1 MDKRKWFIVV
11 NIGLVLMLILVGL
24 ALLTTSAKPA
34 SAQPKITLKA
44 VSAFTEKHPQT
55 RMIHFVREAVNERA
69 KGRLEIAWAGGP
81 ELFKAAAFPEAIAT
95 GAVDII
101 LAPGATWPGLVR
113 EGNIESGPFWKEEYA
128 PQLSRELRDAVL
140 NKAFEENMKAK
151 LLAFPLVVQHQIVT
165 RKPVTTLAELKG
177 LNIRGTPGPILAGIA
192 ALGATPIRLPAEE
205 VYMALDRGTID
216 GAVRPLPSYVKY
228 REYEV
233 AKNIISTPFIYSTMG
248 LWISV
253 SAWNKLTSDLQK
265 IVFDEADRMND
276 KMTELMA
283 SDLVGAK
290 KVVAKHGVTWHD
302 LPAADKVEWA
312 ARTGKSCI
320 AIIRKEVP
328 KESADK
334 MLAIVNKY
342 HPLKY

>member
-1 MDKRKWFIVV
+1 MVKRKWSIGV
-11 NIGLVLMLILVGL
+11 NIGLVLMFILVGL
-24 ALLTTSAKPA
+24 ALLTTSAIPA

-55 RMIHFVREAVNERA
+55 RMIHFVREAVNKRA

-113 EGNIESGPFWKEEYA
+113 EGNIESGPFWKAEYA

-140 NKAFEENMKAK
+140 SKAFEENMKAK

-205 VYMALDRGTID
+205 VYMALERGTID

-253 SAWNKLTSDLQK
+253 SAWNKLPSDLQK

-283 SDLVGAK
+283 SDLVEAK
-290 KVVAKHGVTWHD
+290 KVVAKHGVTWYD
-302 LPAADKVEWA
+302 LPAADTVEWA

-342 HPLKY
+342 HPIKY

>member
-1 MDKRKWFIVV
+1 MVRRKWFLSV
-11 NIGLVLMLILVGL
+11 NFGLVFILVGL
-24 ALLTTSAKPA
+24 AFMTASVKSAPA
-34 SAQPKITLKA
+34 KITLKA

-69 KGRLEIAWAGGP
+69 KGRLEIVWAGGP

-101 LAPGATWPGLVR
+101 LAPGGTWPGLVP
-113 EGNIESGPFWKEEYA
+113 EGNIESGHFWKAEYA
-128 PQLSRELRDAVL
+128 PKLSRELRDAVL
-140 NKAFEENMKAK
+140 SKAYEEKMKAK

-165 RKPVTTLAELKG
+165 RKPVTKLAELKG
-177 LNIRGTPGPILAGIA
+177 LSIRGTPGPILAGIA

-205 VYMALDRGTID
+205 VYMAMERGTID
-216 GAVRPLPSYVKY
+216 GAVRPLPSYVEY

-253 SAWNKLTSDLQK
+253 SAWNKLPADLQK
-265 IVFDEADRMND
+265 IVFEEGDRMNE
-276 KMTELMA
+276 KMAQLMA
-283 SDLVGAK
+283 SDLAEAK
-290 KVVAKHGVTWHD
+290 KVVARHGVIWHD
-302 LPAADKVEWA
+302 LPAADTVEWA
-312 ARTGKSCI
+312 ARTGKAYI
-320 AIIRKEVP
+320 DIIKKEVP

-342 HPLKY
+342 YPLQ

>member
-1 MDKRKWFIVV
+1 MDKRRWFLFV
-11 NIGLVLMLILVGL
+11 NIGLVLIWVGL
-24 ALLTTSAKPA
+24 VLMTASAKAAPA
-34 SAQPKITLKA
+34 KITLKA

-69 KGRLEIAWAGGP
+69 KGRLEIVWAGGP

-95 GAVDII
+95 GAIDII

-113 EGNIESGPFWKEEYA
+113 EGNIESGHFWKAEFA

-140 NKAFEENMKAK
+140 SKAFEGKMKAK
-151 LLAFPLVVQHQIVT
+151 LLAFPLVVQHQVVT
-165 RKPVTTLAELKG
+165 RKPVTRLEGLKG

-205 VYMALDRGTID
+205 VYMAMERGTID
-216 GAVRPLPSYVKY
+216 GAIRPLPSYVEY

-248 LWISV
+248 LWIGV
-253 SAWNKLTSDLQK
+253 AAWNKLPPDLQK
-265 IVFDEADRMND
+265 IVFEEADRMNE
-276 KMTELMA
+276 KMAHLMA
-283 SDLVGAK
+283 SDLAEAK

-302 LPAADKVEWA
+302 LPAADAAEWA
-312 ARTGKSCI
+312 ARTGKTYI
-320 AIIRKEVP
+320 EIIRKEVP
-328 KESADK
+328 KESADR

-342 HPLKY
+342 HPVQ

>member
-1 MDKRKWFIVV
+1 MIKRKWFILV
-11 NIGLVLMLILVGL
+11 NVGLVLMFILVGL
-24 ALLTTSAKPA
+24 ALLTTSAKLA
-34 SAQPKITLKA
+34 SAQPKIKLKA

-69 KGRLEIAWAGGP
+69 KGRLEIVWAGGP

-140 NKAFEENMKAK
+140 SKAYEENMKAK

-165 RKPVTTLAELKG
+165 RKPVTTLAGLKG

-276 KMTELMA
+276 KMTQLMA
-283 SDLVGAK
+283 SDLVKAK
-290 KVVAKHGVTWHD
+290 EVVAKHGVTWHD